1 MEKLMNELVYAL
13 KDCTSLSA
21 RLQLLDD
28 IYDNAY
34 IELGDAY
41 ADVEQASTRIVQLL
55 RKYVNNDIK
64 EVNNDRMS

>member
-13 KDCTSLSA
+13 KDCTSLST

-28 IYDNAY
+28 IYDNTY

-64 EVNNDRMS
+64 EVK

>member
-1 MEKLMNELVYAL
+1 MKKLVNELVYAL
-13 KDCTSLSA
+13 KDCTSLST

-28 IYDNAY
+28 MYDNAY

-55 RKYVNNDIK
+55 RKYINDDIT
-64 EVNNDRMS
+64 EVK

>member
-13 KDCTSLSA
+13 KDCASLSTK
-21 RLQLLDD
+21 LQLLDD
-28 IYDNAY
+28 VYDNAY

-55 RKYVNNDIK
+55 RKYVNGDIK
-64 EVNNDRMS
+64 EVK

>member
-13 KDCTSLSA
+13 KDCTSLST

-64 EVNNDRMS
+64 EVK